1 MRILIKKTDNLTVP
15 ARANKDDLGYD
26 IIAASE
32 PKIIGE
38 LSPISKFD
46 GKKNIQY
53 YKSIDYIEYET
64 NLFISPQKDINWR
77 GVERKFHSLIFSRS
91 SISKYWLSLA
101 NSVAIIDCVPAGTR
115 IKSPNGDIL
124 VEELYNSD
132 ERIIFSFNE
141 EKFSLEEDLILGMSL
156 EKERELILI
165 ETESGCSVEIP
176 PTKEVYTKRG
186 WIKAENLKN
195 DDEILQ
201 F

>member
-1 MRILIKKTDNLTVP
+1 MRVLIKKTDNLTVP

-46 GKKNIQY
+46 GEKNILY

-64 NLFISPQKDINWR
+64 NLFISPQKAINWR

-101 NSVAIIDCVPAGTR
+101 NNVAIIDNGYTGQ
-115 IKSPNGDIL
+115 IKLRYRYLFQPS
-124 VEELYNSD
+124 
-132 ERIIFSFNE
+132 
-141 EKFSLEEDLILGMSL
+141 DLIQLLDGGPFFITL
-156 EKERELILI
+156 NENKIYKIGDKIAQLVPYKNIDIDFEIVDNLD
-165 ETESGCSVEIP
+165 ETTRNTGGFGSTG
-176 PTKEVYTKRG
+176 K
-186 WIKAENLKN
+186 
-195 DDEILQ
+195 
-201 F
+201 